1 MAVFSAIGGAVA
13 SGAAKKAARRARGD
27 KARAEAELRSIKN
40 SRQQI
45 ILSYQLNYC
54 QHSS

>member
-27 KARAEAELRSIKN
+27 KARSRS
-40 SRQQI
+40 
-45 ILSYQLNYC
+45 
-54 QHSS
+54 